1 MGGGNDDPDRGNTGG
16 LAGNPEPVM
25 SAAAAARPSASSP
38 RSSTNAGTLAERL
51 SGTTWAVLPTPN
63 PPGTQ
68 GDFISSV
75 SCTSLS
81 AWHRRRDG
89 LRRPGPANPR
99 GAVERGAVAHPA
111 HPGSSRSF
119 RPQQLLCRLPSPIS
133 LYRSRRLRND
143 GPGAKRLTEQ
153 WRATGTS
160 DGQVTSADS
169 SPQANRSILGCIRAA
184 IGEGFTIGATAA
196 HIEPMFRNPPP
207 RQSRPAS
214 WIERVDSLCSTA

>member
-1 MGGGNDDPDRGNTGG
+1 MGGGDDDPDRGNTGG

-38 RSSTNAGTLAERL
+38 RSCTNAGTLAERL

-81 AWHRRRDG
+81 RCTAVG
-89 LRRPGPANPR
+89 MAFGVRPHTLA
-99 GAVERGAVAHPA
+99 ERWNGVQWRIQPTPVLPGVFDLSNFSVACA
-111 HPGSSRSF
+111 ARSACIAAGGF
-119 RPQQLLCRLPSPIS
+119 E
-133 LYRSRRLRND
+133 ND
-143 GPGAKRLTEQ
+143 GPGAKTLTEQ
-153 WRATGTS
+153 WRATGTP
-160 DGQVTSADS
+160 DAQNTPADS
-169 SPQANRSILGCIRAA
+169 SPGANRSIVGCIRAA

-214 WIERVDSLCSTA
+214 WIERVESLCSAA